1 LIEDPT
7 YLQIAGHGSGGLFAG
22 KEFINYLL
30 KQDLIVQKSSTS
42 VNLGDLIIYFL
53 DEEFKHIG
61 RMQSQSRVI
70 SKWGTGL
77 LYGHNIWDVPSDYG
91 SEVRYYEGPD
101 ADRSFELFI
110 TYAKSK
116 GLSFESR

>member
-1 LIEDPT
+1 MDPVGF
-7 YLQIAGHGSGGLFAG
+7 LRG
-22 KEFINYLL
+22 KEFINHLL
-30 KQDLIVQKSSTS
+30 KQDLIVQKSGTS
-42 VNLGDLIIYFL
+42 VNLGDLILYFL

-91 SEVRYYEGPD
+91 SEVSLLRRAEWQ
-101 ADRSFELFI
+101 
-110 TYAKSK
+110 
-116 GLSFESR
+116 